1 MSCSFSLSPT
11 PPYCCIQHVFI
22 RFKCVE
28 TLFPQKNG
36 SDALQCCSAANNFR
50 SLYNVRA
57 YRANIN
63 IEVAYIVLY
72 YVHQWW
78 LCGTN
83 VLLRKKIIFSS
94 EVKWMTLFDP
104 LNGP

>member
-1 MSCSFSLSPT
+1 MCLFKLSCQSHLKN
-11 PPYCCIQHVFI
+11 CLI
-22 RFKCVE
+22 
-28 TLFPQKNG
+28 LFPSFLHLLTVAFNIYLLGLNALKLCSPKNG
-36 SDALQCCSAANNFR
+36 SDAPQCCSAANNFR

-63 IEVAYIVLY
+63 FEVAYIVLY

-83 VLLRKKIIFSS
+83 VLSRKKNSFQ
-94 EVKWMTLFDP
+94 L
-104 LNGP
+104 